1 MPRPKL
7 VTRTIII
14 SKIEALFAKETGETK
29 KLDFTFP
36 GKYTKETAL
45 KTLKKFLEN
54 VETAGFIPVV
64 VTDIEETET
73 RYGMKEEDF
82 IANGFVMNASSS
94 SDNTS
99 EDTSSS
105 DSTSEDN

>member
-36 GKYTKETAL
+36 GNYTKESAL
-45 KTLKKFLEN
+45 KKVKNFLKNE
-54 VETAGFIPVV
+54 ETNGFIPVV
-64 VTDIEETET
+64 VTDIEETAI
-73 RYGMKEEDF
+73 RYAMQEEHF
-82 IANGFVMNASSS
+82 IANAFVM
-94 SDNTS
+94 
-99 EDTSSS
+99 DTSSS
-105 DSTSEDN
+105 SGSISEDI